1 MLANSL
7 FCVLCIGMTV
17 VLRACLVTENRRL
30 DSLEEFG
37 EEGENEDGEEGLPL
51 RREKGFRYVI

>member
-1 MLANSL
+1 
-7 FCVLCIGMTV
+7 